1 MCFQQEKG
9 LQLYKSN
16 DNKSKSNSQLL
27 RFFRGLE
34 EKMFASLLSDLLGT
48 TNEMC
53 YLLDTLLN
61 KLKHMQG
68 TATLLYVEKLVCL

>member
-1 MCFQQEKG
+1 
-9 LQLYKSN
+9 
-16 DNKSKSNSQLL
+16 
-27 RFFRGLE
+27 
-34 EKMFASLLSDLLGT
+34 MFTSLLSDLLGT

-61 KLKHMQG
+61 KLKHMQA